1 MTSTPDLGPRR
12 PTGAHR
18 RADEDVDGTA
28 GALVSLGLVA
38 DPAEPA
44 EPVGALEPVE
54 PAVEGPPDAAP
65 RARPRSRAMVVAVA
79 ASVLVLVLGVAG
91 GIALARHK
99 TVAVVSDGQAQEVG
113 TMAATVQGVLD
124 DAGITV
130 GPHDTV
136 APAPDTAVADGAQ
149 IVIHRGRLLTL
160 TVDGSTRQIWT
171 TATTVEQA
179 LRDLGQDPGAY
190 RLSADRT
197 RSIPLDGLAVSADTL
212 RTATVTVDGVSR
224 QVTGTGTT
232 IGQLLADAG
241 IALAA
246 NQRVS
251 PALTDPVGDGGTVTV
266 TTLPTVTLT
275 VGTDPASPIVT
286 DQPTVRQVLAA
297 AGVAPGPDDV
307 VTPGLD
313 DAVTDGLQVS
323 LTRIAYTTETVT
335 ETVDQ
340 PADRTVRDDTLAE
353 GVTTVSQIGRAGV
366 VDVTYRTTVTNGTPG
381 PREEVGRTVV
391 TEARPTI
398 TRIGTKPAPAP
409 APAPSTQ
416 RGGTWARNSPA
427 RARMTIRPGT
437 MNARPP
443 TSAPSRPRTRQAQ
456 KIASWVEAGPG
467 SRLQA
472 ATASSN
478 STAVSQRRRCTH
490 SSRSIRMWVGGPPKP
505 TQPIQP
511 QERSTVARLGR
522 TASVGS
528 DARAPFM
535 APPAR

>member
-28 GALVSLGLVA
+28 GDLVSLGLIA
-38 DPAEPA
+38 DPAEPVDPAGPVDVDAPA
-44 EPVGALEPVE
+44 EPVDV
-54 PAVEGPPDAAP
+54 DAAP
-65 RARPRSRAMVVAVA
+65 ADGAPQARRRSRAMIIAVA

-99 TVAVVSDGQAQEVG
+99 TVTVVSDGQAQDVG
-113 TMAATVQGVLD
+113 TMAASVQGVLD

-130 GPHDTV
+130 GAHDTV
-136 APAPDTAVADGAQ
+136 APAPDAAVTDGAQ

-160 TVDGSTRQIWT
+160 TVDGRTRQIWT

-179 LRDLGQDPGAY
+179 LQDLGQDPAAY

-212 RTATVTVDGVSR
+212 RTATVTVDGIAR

-241 IALAA
+241 IAPAA

-251 PALTDPVGDGGTVTV
+251 PALTDPVTDGGTVTV

-275 VGTDPASPIVT
+275 VGTDPASAIVT
-286 DQPTVRQVLAA
+286 DQTTVRQVLAA
-297 AGVAPGPDDV
+297 AGVTPGPDDV

-313 DAVTDGLQVS
+313 DPVADGLQVS
-323 LTRIAYTTETVT
+323 VTRIAYSTETVT

-353 GVTTVSQIGRAGV
+353 GVTTVSQVGRPGV
-366 VDVTYRTTVTNGTPG
+366 VDVTYRTTTTNGTAG

-398 TRIGTKPAPAP
+398 TRVGTKPAPSTQPAPAP
-409 APAPSTQ
+409 APDPQPVAAAP
-416 RGGTWARNSPA
+416 APDPA
-427 RARMTIRPGT
+427 PE
-437 MNARPP
+437 P
-443 TSAPSRPRTRQAQ
+443 AP
-456 KIASWVEAGPG
+456 
-467 SRLQA
+467 
-472 ATASSN
+472 
-478 STAVSQRRRCTH
+478 
-490 SSRSIRMWVGGPPKP
+490 
-505 TQPIQP
+505 QP
-511 QERSTVARLGR
+511 A
-522 TASVGS
+522 
-528 DARAPFM
+528 
-535 APPAR
+535 APPAPSGGWCVNWDAIARCESGGNWSINTGNGYYGGLQFDRGTWLSNGGGAYAPRADLATKDQQIAIAERVYAARGLSPWACGYAAG